1 MKKKVKDLK
10 PGEIFA
16 MALPTGLTD
25 VPTLVVA
32 MVKHFDGDIQVIP
45 QHIHPE
51 TLANLEINCHGHSPM
66 FHTSCEMF
74 DTGLMD
80 IWEGYVEYV

>member
-16 MALPTGLTD
+16 MALPTGLVD
-25 VPTLVVA
+25 IPMLVVA

-45 QHIHPE
+45 QHIHSE
-51 TLANLEINCHGHSPM
+51 TLANLEINCHAHSPM
-66 FHTSCEMF
+66 FHTSCELF

-80 IWEGYVEYV
+80 ISQGYMEYE